1 MAGDECIHCHR
12 PRSAH
17 TDDLLGRCPGQR
29 YGFYKNKYD
38 HNGNLDCEATDE
50 PVCPHCG
57 ERDQDWW
64 ESIDGDEEEK
74 RVTCGHCQQIYDVE
88 IRRSIDFTTTIPDLE
103 TEAWEE
109 HADRERK
116 AAKLAHERELAATMP
131 PGTPVRVR
139 ETCYWE
145 AARGTLGHVA
155 NEEMRDGFVSV
166 VFDGHDYKHGLA
178 PSDLEVI
185 K

>member
-1 MAGDECIHCHR
+1 MAGDECIHCHL

-57 ERDQDWW
+57 ERDHEWW
-64 ESIDGDEEEK
+64 ESIDGDEEQ
-74 RVTCGHCQQIYDVE
+74 RVTCGYCEQMYDVE
-88 IRRSIDFTTTIPDLE
+88 IHRSVDFTTTIPDLE

-109 HADRERK
+109 HERRDREKTRHD
-116 AAKLAHERELAATMP
+116 AEDEIAATMP
-131 PGTPVRVR
+131 PGTRVRVR
-139 ETCYWE
+139 ETSLHQRD
-145 AARGTLGHVA
+145 RGREGRVA
-155 NEEMRDGFVSV
+155 NREYDRFHGFISVDIDGREEFFR
-166 VFDGHDYKHGLA
+166 